1 MTTQETPR
9 ASATAWPHATTAA
22 KLEDALGGLKEQV
35 GATASLLVDDVPRM
49 DAQARLRRAHVRIAQ
64 LEFES
69 RAIHAIALGQRKNI
83 QDLSA
88 ADVIEAGEAAGL
100 FVVSG
105 APAPKL
111 EPLDRMETRCPRCSG
126 LLMTWTATGCTPGV
140 PGSYYT
146 EDGDCLPGAPL
157 NFAGCASASMVV
169 VGRCPHCA
177 GRYWLLEVFLHDG
190 GQDAVIEIM
199 SNEPDWE
206 AQFTAGG
213 NWMAYSAVNSAA
225 ERGYAHYIGPMLVP
239 EGMETHGGNGV
250 SACGG
255 GVFWQHAL
263 AVFKSY
269 RPRLV
274 GVQRQLVQAV
284 SGAEGAPA

>member
-1 MTTQETPR
+1 MTTQQTPR
-9 ASATAWPHATTAA
+9 ASAIAWPHATTVA

-35 GATASLLVDDVPRM
+35 GATASLMVEDVPRM

-100 FVVSG
+100 FVVAD

-111 EPLDRMETRCPRCSG
+111 EPLDRMETRCTRCSG
-126 LLMTWTATGCTPGV
+126 LLMTLTATGCTLGV
-140 PGSYYT
+140 PGTYYV

-157 NFAGCASASMVV
+157 NFAGCESGTMVM
-169 VGRCPHCA
+169 VGRCPYCA
-177 GRYWLLEVFLHDG
+177 GRHWWLEVFLHDG
-190 GQDAVIEIM
+190 GQDAVTEII
-199 SNEPDWE
+199 SSEPDWE

-239 EGMETHGGNGV
+239 EGMETYGSNGV
-250 SACGG
+250 SSCAGG
-255 GVFWQHAL
+255 AFWKHAL
-263 AVFKSY
+263 AVFESY
-269 RPRLV
+269 RPRIEA
-274 GVQRQLVQAV
+274 VQRELVQAV
-284 SGAEGAPA
+284 SGAEGAPV